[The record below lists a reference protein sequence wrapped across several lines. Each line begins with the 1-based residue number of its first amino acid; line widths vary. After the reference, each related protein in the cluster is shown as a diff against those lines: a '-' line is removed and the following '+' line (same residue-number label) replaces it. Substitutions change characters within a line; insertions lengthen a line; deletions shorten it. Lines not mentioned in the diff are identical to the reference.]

1 MLQPI
6 STNRAIAQGKVIRRQ
21 APKSKSSGHHP
32 FDAQR
37 AVPDFSPTARGSHEH
52 GHFTEENH
60 QTSTLSNLL
69 GFSESFHMLN
79 HKGIPMDRHV
89 QRPSPTG
96 AGSTVNEQYNA
107 PFVAADTWRQ
117 WLLAQMP
124 TLSESGI
131 HDGFWF
137 AIPMPLTIDKYH
149 ELAVPPKHVCS
160 IPVMGML
167 WTICNHFLP
176 R

>member
-1 MLQPI
+1 MPKELSPI
-6 STNRAIAQGKVIRRQ
+6 FPR
-21 APKSKSSGHHP
+21 
-32 FDAQR
+32 
-37 AVPDFSPTARGSHEH
+37 SHEH

-79 HKGIPMDRHV
+79 HKGILMDRHV

-160 IPVMGML
+160 IPVMEML